1 MDLGIATLVV
11 GGGIGL
17 LLAAFGL
24 KTLISGRAPTP
35 TARAFRTIKDAGL
48 YYLLFG
54 VALIMLALGTSLRGV
69 SAGGSAVVAVVLVAV
84 AVVKYRPRGREK
96 AEQEKAEREKQ

>member
-17 LLAAFGL
+17 VLAAFGV
-24 KTLISGRAPTP
+24 KTLVSGRAPAS
-35 TARAFRTIKDAGL
+35 TARAFRSVREAGL

-69 SAGGSAVVAVVLVAV
+69 AAGISAMVAVVLVAV
-84 AVVKYRPRGREK
+84 ALVKYRPRGRS
-96 AEQEKAEREKQ
+96 AEREKP